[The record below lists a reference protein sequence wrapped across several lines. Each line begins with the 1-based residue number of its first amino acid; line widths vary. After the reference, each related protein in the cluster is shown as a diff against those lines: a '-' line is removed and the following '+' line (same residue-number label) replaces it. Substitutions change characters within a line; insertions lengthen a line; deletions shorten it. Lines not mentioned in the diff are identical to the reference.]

1 MEYDIIE
8 FGGSISDGE
17 SLEFFTIGD
26 LIEVCE
32 NYPQLPV
39 IFLGTSRTVGNLVS
53 WRGSYDLPS
62 IEPIPAHP
70 SRKGGEIAD
79 TLRQQLTETHYGWKG
94 GEYQYDEG
102 DEFYVASAG
111 SSAEYKVVKAVVENG
126 TLVLYTKLDPY

>member
-1 MEYDIIE
+1 MQYDIINL
-8 FGGSISDGE
+8 GGSISDDE
-17 SLEFFTIGD
+17 SVEFFTIGD
-26 LIEVCE
+26 LIEACE
-32 NYPQLPV
+32 NHPHFPV
-39 IFLGTSRTVGNLVS
+39 IFLGTSRTVGDLGS

-62 IEPIPAHP
+62 IEPIPAP
-70 SRKGGEIAD
+70 RIAGD
-79 TLRQQLTETHYGWKG
+79 IANSLRQQLTETHYGWKG